1 MKGQMRSHA
10 NVADY
15 GSQSNLGRR
24 GVPYSGQE
32 KEDPKQKSPR
42 SVRESKAK
50 SAFGGFPI
58 A

>member
-1 MKGQMRSHA
+1 MRSYA

-15 GSQSNLGRR
+15 GSQSNLGQR
-24 GVPYSGQE
+24 GVPYNGQE
-32 KEDPKQKSPR
+32 REDHKQKSPK